1 MEFDND
7 RLIKKHPRTELFLW
21 SLLALINT
29 VINGLIFFHD
39 DIKMWFG
46 LLLVNIA
53 ILPLY
58 MLFADWVFG
67 RFFFRKNKLN
77 FILLSLATILALH
90 FALLV
95 LYLLLQLLPLSPP
108 KSAFF
113 HISPVTIGRETIWI
127 LVNLCLSAGIHLI
140 LATFDKKDIINGLQH
155 ENNFLRLRYLRS
167 QLNPHFLFNTLNSIY
182 SLSLQKSDQ
191 APDAVIKLADIM
203 RYLIYECNEDRIALD
218 KEIDF
223 IRNYIAI
230 EQIRFDA
237 DIKFEVEGETAGVMI
252 EPFLFISFIE
262 NGFKHALDNTAIKPF
277 IYINIKVKTD
287 EIVLNV
293 INNTNIDLET
303 QAKRLNGKGI
313 SGSKS
318 LLELLYPSSYQLNI
332 IQTDKDEGQENKL
345 RMKFAKDRLENLYPD
360 AHTLDVILKNNVFT
374 VSLIIKQAA

>member
-29 VINGLIFFHD
+29 VVNGLIFFHN
-39 DIKMWFG
+39 DIAMWLG
-46 LLLVNIA
+46 LLLVNMA
-53 ILPLY
+53 VLPLY
-58 MLFADWVFG
+58 VLFANWVFG
-67 RFFFRKNKLN
+67 KFFFRKKKWS
-77 FILLSLATILALH
+77 FVLLSVATILVLH
-90 FALLV
+90 VALL
-95 LYLLLQLLPLSPP
+95 LLHLFLQLLPLSPP
-108 KSAFF
+108 KAAFF
-113 HISPVTIGRETIWI
+113 HISPATIGRETIWI
-127 LVNLCLSAGIHLI
+127 LVNLCLSAGIHFI
-140 LATFDKKDIINGLQH
+140 LATFDKKDIIDGLQR
-155 ENNFLRLRYLRS
+155 ENNYLRLRYLRS

-182 SLSLQKSDQ
+182 ALSLQQSDQ
-191 APDAVIKLADIM
+191 APEAVIKLADIM
-203 RYLIYECNEDRIALD
+203 RYLIYECNEDKIALD
-218 KEIDF
+218 KEIEF

-230 EQIRFDA
+230 EAIRFNA
-237 DIKFEVEGETAGVMI
+237 DIQFDVEGETAGVMI

-262 NGFKHALDNTAIKPF
+262 NGFKHALDNTDIKPF
-277 IYINIKVKTD
+277 IYITVKVRAQ

-313 SGSKS
+313 SGSKN
-318 LLELLYPSSYQLNI
+318 LLELLYPASYQLNI